1 MVFVKKDKQNCQ
13 FNFGFREVSKGT
25 EDRKIVISVE
35 KNKGKCTLSLNRV
48 CMSCISGSI
57 KLFN

>member
-48 CMSCISGSI
+48 CM
-57 KLFN
+57 LHFWFD